1 MAEASM
7 PTVRMFQVSPD
18 VPPPLAPL
26 MELARN
32 LWWVWHPDAVE
43 LFRRLDRKLW
53 EDVYHNPVKMLG
65 LISQDRL
72 AKFAHD
78 EGYLAHLKRIHD
90 AFKLHLSEEGWFQQ
104 AHKEAEGGP
113 SLTSSVVATAG
124 SKTNKRLVAY
134 FSAEFGLHESL
145 PIYSGGL
152 GILAGD
158 HLKSSSE
165 IGLPLVGVGLLYRN
179 GYFQQYLSAD
189 GWQQEAYPE
198 LDFYNLPIEEL
209 LYPDGSAV
217 RVQVEMPENPVH
229 CKVWKAQV
237 GRIPLYLL
245 DTNLSDNA
253 PADRDITSRLYGG
266 GTEMRIK
273 QEIVLG
279 IGGVRALE
287 AMNITPSVFHMNEG
301 HSAFLALERIRVLLK
316 NSLLTFDQARQ
327 MIMGSCVFTTHTPVP
342 AGIDHFHPDLVLR
355 YFRNYVGGLKLNDE
369 GFLALGREDVTD
381 RKQGFSMAVLAIRLS
396 DFYNGVSE
404 LHGDVSRKM
413 WHNLWP
419 AVPPP
424 EVPIKHVTNGIHV
437 RTWLSADISFT
448 LDRYLGDAWMNK
460 PTDQTVWSNVDAIP
474 DEELWR
480 AHERSRERLVSWTR
494 KTLREQFAR
503 RGGTYDDVAIADE
516 VLDPEALT
524 IGFARRFATYKRG
537 ALLLRDPA
545 RLKKLMEDT
554 KRPIQFIFAGKAHP
568 ADNEGKE
575 LIKAIV
581 NFARDLSVRRRFV
594 FLENYDMSVARYMVQ
609 GVDVWLNTP
618 RRPYEASGTSGM
630 KAAANGVLNCSIL
643 DGWWVEG
650 YAPDV
655 GWAIGQ
661 GEMYGDPNYQDQ
673 LEGQALYDLLEK
685 QIVPLFYARTVDNL
699 PREWVGRMKACMRK
713 LAPVFNTNRMV
724 REYAEKFYIPAKQ
737 RGEILA
743 ADGLARSIAL
753 ATAKD
758 GLRGKWGG
766 IKIVAIQGSGNGH
779 FKVGQSMQVDAM
791 LDLPGIAPNEVTV
804 QLYCGPISA
813 TGEIERPEV
822 LNMNHV
828 KEIAPG
834 RHLFVGEVKCSTSG
848 RHGYAVRI
856 LPGLPDQATPF
867 EPGLISWN

>member
-1 MAEASM
+1 MADVSL
-7 PTVRMFQVSPD
+7 PTIRMFQVSPD
-18 VPPPLAPL
+18 VPPALAPL

-72 AKFAHD
+72 AKFAQD

-90 AFKLHLSEEGWFQQ
+90 SFKAHLAEDGWFQQ
-104 AHKEAEGGP
+104 VHPDANGGP
-113 SLTSSVVATAG
+113 GPTGSVVSTAG
-124 SKTNKRLVAY
+124 SKSKRLVAY

-165 IGLPLVGVGLLYRN
+165 IGLPLVAMGLLYRN
-179 GYFQQYLSAD
+179 GYFQQYLTAD

-209 LYPDGSAV
+209 HYPDGSSV
-217 RVQVEMPENPVH
+217 VVQVEMPDNPVK
-229 CKVWKAQV
+229 CKLWKAQI

-245 DTNLSDNA
+245 DTNLADNA
-253 PADRDITSRLYGG
+253 PADREITSRLYGG

-287 AMNITPSVFHMNEG
+287 ALNVSPSVFHMNEG

-316 NSLLTFDQARQ
+316 NSPLTFDQARQ
-327 MIMGSCVFTTHTPVP
+327 MVMGSCVFTTHTPVP
-342 AGIDHFHPDLVLR
+342 AGIDHFHPDLVLK
-355 YFRNYVGGLKLNDE
+355 YFRNYYGGLKLNED
-369 GFLALGREDVTD
+369 GFLALGREDVND

-404 LHGDVSRKM
+404 LHGEVSRKM

-419 AVPPP
+419 AVPPS

-437 RTWLSADISFT
+437 RTWLSAEMSFT
-448 LDRYLGDAWMNK
+448 LDRYLGDAWVNK
-460 PTDQTVWSNVDAIP
+460 PTDQAVWSNVDAIP

-494 KTLREQFAR
+494 RTLREQFAR

-545 RLKKLMEDT
+545 RLKKLMEDS

-594 FLENYDMSVARYMVQ
+594 FIENYDMNVARYMVQ

-655 GWAIGQ
+655 GWAIGR
-661 GEMYGDPNYQDQ
+661 GEIYGDPNYQDQ

-685 QIVPLFYARTVDNL
+685 QIVPLFYTRTVDNL
-699 PREWVGRMKACMRK
+699 PREWVSRMKACMRK

-724 REYAEKFYIPAKQ
+724 REYAERFYLPAKE

-743 ADGLARSIAL
+743 ADGLARSISL

-766 IKIVAIQGSGNGH
+766 IKIVAIQTSGNGH
-779 FKVGQSMQVDAM
+779 YKVGQSMQVDAM
-791 LDLPGIAPNEVTV
+791 LDLPGIEPREVNV
-804 QLYCGPISA
+804 QLYCGAINA
-813 TGEIERPEV
+813 TGEIENPRV
-822 LNMNHV
+822 VSMSHV
-828 KEIAPG
+828 KEMAPG
-834 RHLFVGEVKCSTSG
+834 RHLFAGAVSCSTSG
-848 RHGYAVRI
+848 RQGYAVRI
-856 LPGLPDQATPF
+856 VPGLADQATQF